1 MLLTILTLVAISH
14 TALRNCSIEVREK
27 LGYREGGFFFYL
39 FFCFFF
45 FLAGKN
51 RQLTIKGSLIIT
63 KNRQLKLMILVL
75 FFCV

>member
-1 MLLTILTLVAISH
+1 MLLTILTLVTISH

-27 LGYREGGFFFYL
+27 LGYREGAFWFF
-39 FFCFFF
+39 
-45 FLAGKN
+45 AGKN

>member
-1 MLLTILTLVAISH
+1 MLLRILTLVTISH

-27 LGYREGGFFFYL
+27 LGYREGGFFF
-39 FFCFFF
+39 FF
-45 FLAGKN
+45 ARKN

-75 FFCV
+75 FFSV

>member
-14 TALRNCSIEVREK
+14 TALRNCSIVVREK
-27 LGYREGGFFFYL
+27 LGYREGGGFFVC
-39 FFCFFF
+39 FFVFF

>member
-1 MLLTILTLVAISH
+1 MLLKILTLVAISH
-14 TALRNCSIEVREK
+14 TALKNCSIEVREK
-27 LGYREGGFFFYL
+27 LGCREGVL
-39 FFCFFF
+39 FFF
-45 FLAGKN
+45 FFAGKN

>member
-1 MLLTILTLVAISH
+1 MLLKILTLVAISH
-14 TALRNCSIEVREK
+14 TALKNCSIEVREK
-27 LGYREGGFFFYL
+27 LGCREGVFFCCFFLFFF
-39 FFCFFF
+39 
-45 FLAGKN
+45 AGKN